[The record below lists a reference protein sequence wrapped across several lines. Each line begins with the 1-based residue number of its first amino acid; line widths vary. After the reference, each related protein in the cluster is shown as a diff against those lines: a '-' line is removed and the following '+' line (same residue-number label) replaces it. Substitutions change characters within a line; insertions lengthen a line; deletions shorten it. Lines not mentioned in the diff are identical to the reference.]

1 MSTEPATPTEL
12 RLVPASDEH
21 LAELMTWFADRE
33 STALWGGPHFRHPF
47 TEATFR
53 EDAYW
58 GRMPALALVGPGG
71 ELFAFGQFYLRA
83 GRCQLARLAVSPAR
97 RRQGLGARLVRE
109 IAAEGCRRL
118 AVDECSLFVAETNEP
133 ATRLYRKLGF
143 VEAPL
148 PDGETAVDGA
158 LFMTVRQSALA
169 AADG

>member
-1 MSTEPATPTEL
+1 VSTEPSHLDA
-12 RLVPASDEH
+12 RLVPAAESH
-21 LAELMTWFADRE
+21 LVELMTWFADRE

-71 ELFAFGQFYLRA
+71 ELLAFGQFYLRA

-109 IAAEGCRRL
+109 IVAEGCRRL
-118 AVDECSLFVAETNEP
+118 AVDECSLFVATANEP

-143 VEAPL
+143 AEAPL
-148 PDGETAVDGA
+148 PEGESLIENAFYMTAPLSVVAG
-158 LFMTVRQSALA
+158 
-169 AADG
+169 